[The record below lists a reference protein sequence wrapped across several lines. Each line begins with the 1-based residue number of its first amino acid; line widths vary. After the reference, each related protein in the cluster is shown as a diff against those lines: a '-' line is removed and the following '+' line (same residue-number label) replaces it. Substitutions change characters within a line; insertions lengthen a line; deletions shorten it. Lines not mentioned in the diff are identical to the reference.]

1 MKGVTVGGAQVS
13 MQHSNYIL
21 NTGNATASDVR
32 LLIGRVKKAVKE
44 MFNIDLQEEV
54 RVTSL

>member
-13 MQHSNYIL
+13 MQHSNYII
-21 NTGNATASDVR
+21 NIGNATAGDVR
-32 LLIGRVKKAVKE
+32 LLTGRVKEAVKE

-54 RVTSL
+54 RVIFL